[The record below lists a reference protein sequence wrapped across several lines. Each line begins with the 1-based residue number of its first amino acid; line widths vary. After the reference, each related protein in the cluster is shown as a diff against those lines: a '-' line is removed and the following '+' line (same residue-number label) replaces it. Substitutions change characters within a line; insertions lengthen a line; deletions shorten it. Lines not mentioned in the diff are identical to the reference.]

1 MSLASNVLQRGS
13 RTASVAAL
21 CWIALGLDS
30 ILRPAQINA
39 RDTWWML
46 PFLLTTGAF
55 WLVHSVQ
62 ASRTDWLER
71 AAFYTL
77 MIASALVFAGSI
89 GIQAEQPAL
98 AALGFPGGAVIWA
111 AGLMVFGVATLRAAV
126 FPRFVGIALLLLEP
140 GSILTGLALAPI
152 SPLHD
157 RGSYSAG
164 VEKGLALALVSYG
177 FVILQ
182 ERSPALNSTVRLLQT
197 EA

>member
-1 MSLASNVLQRGS
+1 
-13 RTASVAAL
+13 
-21 CWIALGLDS
+21 
-30 ILRPAQINA
+30 
-39 RDTWWML
+39 ML
-46 PFLLTTGAF
+46 PFLLTTAAF
-55 WLVHSVQ
+55 WFVHTVQ
-62 ASRTDWLER
+62 ASRTGMLGR
-71 AAFYTL
+71 AAFYAL
-77 MIASALVFAGSI
+77 MIASALAIAGSI

-111 AGLMVFGVATLRAAV
+111 AGLMVFGIATLRAGV

-177 FVILQ
+177 FMILQ
-182 ERSPALNSTVRLLQT
+182 ERSPALNSTAPLLQT